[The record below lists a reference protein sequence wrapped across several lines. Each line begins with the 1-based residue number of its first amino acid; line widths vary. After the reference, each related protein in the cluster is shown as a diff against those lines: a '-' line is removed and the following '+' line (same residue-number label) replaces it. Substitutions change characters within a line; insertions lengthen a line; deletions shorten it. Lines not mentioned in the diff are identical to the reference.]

1 MGCNGYPVEVDGVA
15 YPSARQAAEHLGMKP
30 ATVQARA
37 HSANF
42 PTYRWLPKHAPE
54 DRAIARALIEP
65 EPWPFSGDLAR
76 RASVMDP
83 NVEPPR
89 VVRRVGYV
97 RCLRCS
103 RPHFSEDV
111 VSIRL
116 CLSCGGLGGRPV
128 GRLDDEDD

>member
-65 EPWPFSGDLAR
+65 GPWPFDGGAR
-76 RASVMDP
+76 RANVIDP
-83 NVEPPR
+83 NEQPPR
-89 VVRRVGYV
+89 VVRRVGWS
-97 RCLRCS
+97 RCLCCG
-103 RPHFSEDV
+103 RPHFSPDV
-111 VSIRL
+111 VGVRL
-116 CLSCGGLGGRPV
+116 CSACGGAGGVPR
-128 GRLDDEDD
+128 GRLDDEDA